1 VIAAG
6 LLGLAVFAV
15 PALAATQP
23 AAGTFTEGPETITS
37 EQQSGGNTIITLTRD
52 AFLTGSYTGVGHAD
66 QRIVIHA
73 DGTFNLTMT
82 IDFTGVVCGEPA
94 ELEFLVTA
102 RGDFNANLLE
112 GTYTVVG
119 PANVGKGHGTL
130 VAEPGVGGTYE
141 GEVHC

>member
-1 VIAAG
+1 MAAG
-6 LLGLAVFAV
+6 LVGLAMLAA

-23 AAGTFTEGPETITS
+23 AAGSYTEGPETITS
-37 EQQSGGNTIITLTRD
+37 ERQSGGNTIITLTRD
-52 AFLTGSYTGVGHAD
+52 AFLTGTYTGIGHAD

-82 IDFTGVVCGEPA
+82 IDFTGAACGEPV

-102 RGDFNANLLE
+102 RGDFNSNTLE
-112 GTYTVVG
+112 GKYTVIG
-119 PANVGKGHGTL
+119 PADFGKGQGTL
-130 VAEPGVGGTYE
+130 VGEPGVGGSYE